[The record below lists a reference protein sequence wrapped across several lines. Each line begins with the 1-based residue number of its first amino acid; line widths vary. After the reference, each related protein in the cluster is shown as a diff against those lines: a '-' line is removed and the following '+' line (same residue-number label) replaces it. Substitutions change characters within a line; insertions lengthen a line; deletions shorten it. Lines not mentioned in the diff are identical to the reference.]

1 MSHENSPGLVTNENL
16 NDYFDVG
23 EDKRIEILHG
33 LGLSTMRKHDWTTI
47 WAALGLAAVQRRKLW
62 EELRAP
68 FIGVAEVARIIGG
81 RPKTVSGWC
90 RKGEYPVGFPVPF
103 DFGPRTKRW
112 IALEVQAY
120 QRPAL
125 YGKLARNIAR
135 PSPSSRKVLQ
145 RPVRNAPLPTTLEP
159 MPLS

>member
-1 MSHENSPGLVTNENL
+1 MSYKNSPGLVTNEKL
-16 NDYFDVG
+16 NEFFAVG
-23 EDKRIEILHG
+23 EDKRIEILQG
-33 LGLSTMRKHDWTTI
+33 LGLSHQQKHDWTTI
-47 WAALGLAAVQRRKLW
+47 WAALGLSAVQRHKLW
-62 EELRAP
+62 KELQAP
-68 FIGVAEVARIIGG
+68 LIGVAEVAGIIE
-81 RPKTVSGWC
+81 RDPKTVSGWC
-90 RKGEYPVGFPVPF
+90 YQGEYRVGFPVPF
-103 DFGPRTKRW
+103 NFGPRTKRW

-159 MPLS
+159 VSLS

>member
-23 EDKRIEILHG
+23 EEKRIEILHG
-33 LGLSTMRKHDWTTI
+33 LGLSPRREHDWTTI
-47 WAALGLAAVQRRKLW
+47 WAALGLSAVQRRKLW
-62 EELRAP
+62 ETLRAP
-68 FIGVAEVARIIGG
+68 LIGVAEVADIIGR

-112 IALEVQAY
+112 IALEIWADRQ
-120 QRPAL
+120 PAF
-125 YGKLARNIAR
+125 YAKLARDIAR
-135 PSPSSRKVLQ
+135 SSPSSRKVLQ
-145 RPVRNAPLPTTLEP
+145 RPGGEAPLPTTLEP
-159 MPLS
+159 MPAS